1 MQHGARSSSSRGAR
15 VRPAPSRTALCSLL
29 CLLAEAPQRLRS
41 QVPPSQAPQALQQAL
56 QQNPG
61 LPDVIRQRILQ
72 SGLTTEQVRARL
84 AASGYPSN
92 LLDAYLGAGGPGA
105 ALAQPGATELAAI
118 QALGLP
124 AIVFPAES
132 LPVDTGFIRVR
143 GGTAPRSRVFGVDA
157 FRRTTTQFLPLLAGP
172 VPPDYKLG
180 PGDAL
185 VLILTGDVEL
195 AYTLQVTREGFIQIP
210 QVGQVF
216 VSNLTLDE
224 LRDLLYTRLGRVYSG
239 VKRGPNASTRFD
251 VSVANVRANQ
261 AYVVGEVSQP
271 GAYQISS
278 LGTLLTALYAAGGLT
293 ERANMR
299 QVELQ
304 RLGKLVATFD
314 LYEYLLRGDTRND
327 VRLETGDVVFVSV
340 HGTRVQVTGAVTR
353 PAIYE
358 LNAGETLAE
367 LIRAAGGFRP
377 DAALQRV
384 SVYRTLPAAQRT
396 AGLPPRTVID
406 VRLSPVPVGDPVGRD
421 AEIRGS
427 VLVPPFAVE
436 DGDSVVADS
445 LPLRGARN
453 FVDIKGNVYLPGRYG
468 LEPGMKLSGL
478 VKRAGGLRP
487 ATYAGRAH
495 VERLNPTDS
504 TRFVLPVELPSD
516 SAKRWKEDPQLR
528 EYDIVTIYGRPEM
541 RDSMYVAI
549 SGMVNEPGQYPWRE
563 GMTLRDLVLMAH
575 GPKIG
580 AYLKEAEVARLPSD
594 RSHGELAR
602 TEREPMDSTY
612 LFDRDSLGRYVGP
625 PGLPFPAQG
634 AADVPL
640 EPFDNVMILRQ
651 PDFELQ
657 RTVKISGEVRFPG
670 TYALRSKDERL
681 SDLIDRAGGLTPQAY
696 AAGIQF
702 VRVLNN
708 AGRIDVDLP
717 RALRDRRSGANVI
730 LQPGDSIG
738 VPEFISSVKVAG
750 AVNSP
755 GSVLWKQGRGLGY
768 YIAGAGGYS
777 YRADKGR
784 VSVKYANGEVRT
796 RRRTLFFKSDPGPGP
811 GSEVFVPVKDTTA
824 GTNYVA
830 LFGAMAQILASM
842 VAIIVVVTR

>member
-1 MQHGARSSSSRGAR
+1 MRSFAAQAPCGAPG
-15 VRPAPSRTALCSLL
+15 RTSPLSLL
-29 CLLAEAPQRLRS
+29 PIVIGGLVGVAPVSVAQNPPLP
-41 QVPPSQAPQALQQAL
+41 PPSQAQQALQEAV

-61 LPDVIRQRILQ
+61 LADVIRQRLLQ
-72 SGLTTEQVRARL
+72 SGLTPEQVRARL
-84 AASGYPSN
+84 QASGYPAN
-92 LLDAYLGAGGPGA
+92 LFDAYLGGAPPGA
-105 ALAQPGATELAAI
+105 ALPAGALELAAV

-124 AIVFPAES
+124 PVQQTL
-132 LPVDTGFIRVR
+132 LPVDTGLIRMR
-143 GGTAPRSRVFGVDA
+143 GGNTPSAVFGVDV
-157 FRRTTTQFLPLLAGP
+157 FRRTTTQFLPLLSGP
-172 VPPDYKLG
+172 VPPDYRLG
-180 PGDAL
+180 PGDVT

-195 AYTLQVTREGFIQIP
+195 AYTLQVTREGFILVP

-216 VSNLTLDE
+216 VANLTLDQ
-224 LRDLLYTRLGRVYSG
+224 LRDVLYSRLGRVYSG
-239 VKRGPNASTRFD
+239 VRRSASATTRFD
-251 VSVANVRANQ
+251 ISVANVRANQ
-261 AYVVGEVSQP
+261 VYVVGEVAQP

-278 LGTLLTALYAAGGLT
+278 LGTVLTALYAAGGLT
-293 ERANMR
+293 ERANTR
-299 QVELQ
+299 QVEVQ
-304 RLGKLVATFD
+304 RHSKPVATFD

-327 VRLETGDVVFVSV
+327 VRLETGDVVFVPV

-358 LNAGETLAE
+358 LNAGESLAD

-384 SVYRTLPAAQRT
+384 SVYRTLPASQRT
-396 AGLPPRTVID
+396 PGLPPRTVID

-516 SAKRWKEDPQLR
+516 SAKRWKEDPELR

-563 GMTLRDLVLMAH
+563 GITLRDLVLMAH

-580 AYLKEAEVARLPSD
+580 AYLKEAEVARLPAD

-602 TEREPMDSTY
+602 TVREPMDSTY

-625 PGLPFPAQG
+625 PGLPFPG
-634 AADVPL
+634 KSAAEVPL

-657 RTVKISGEVRFPG
+657 RTV
-670 TYALRSKDERL
+670 
-681 SDLIDRAGGLTPQAY
+681 
-696 AAGIQF
+696 
-702 VRVLNN
+702 
-708 AGRIDVDLP
+708 RI
-717 RALRDRRSGANVI
+717 
-730 LQPGDSIG
+730 
-738 VPEFISSVKVAG
+738 
-750 AVNSP
+750 
-755 GSVLWKQGRGLGY
+755 
-768 YIAGAGGYS
+768 
-777 YRADKGR
+777 
-784 VSVKYANGEVRT
+784 
-796 RRRTLFFKSDPGPGP
+796 
-811 GSEVFVPVKDTTA
+811 
-824 GTNYVA
+824 
-830 LFGAMAQILASM
+830 
-842 VAIIVVVTR
+842 

>member
-1 MQHGARSSSSRGAR
+1 MAQK
-15 VRPAPSRTALCSLL
+15 PTLP
-29 CLLAEAPQRLRS
+29 
-41 QVPPSQAPQALQQAL
+41 PPSQAQGALQQAI

-61 LPDVIRQRILQ
+61 LADVIRQRLSQ
-72 SGLTTEQVRARL
+72 SGMTPDQIRARL
-84 AASGYPSN
+84 QAAGYPPT
-92 LLDAYLGAGGPGA
+92 LLDAYLGGATPGQ
-105 ALAQPGATELAAI
+105 AQPPPGLQEVAAI

-124 AIVFPAES
+124 TVAVQVES
-132 LPVDTGFIRVR
+132 LPVDTGLVNAAAREGAGAR
-143 GGTAPRSRVFGVDA
+143 RSAVFGVDV

-172 VPPDYKLG
+172 VPADYRLG
-180 PGDAL
+180 PGDAV
-185 VLILTGDVEL
+185 VLILTGEVEL
-195 AYTLQVTREGFIQIP
+195 AYTLQVTREGFVLIP

-216 VSNLTLDE
+216 VSNLTLDQ
-224 LRDLLYTRLGRVYSG
+224 LRGVLRARLGRVYSG
-239 VKRGPNASTRFD
+239 LRDGTTHFD
-251 VSVANVRANQ
+251 ISVANVRANQ
-261 AYVVGEVSQP
+261 VYVVGEVNQP
-271 GAYQISS
+271 GAYQISA
-278 LGTLLTALYAAGGLT
+278 LGTALTALYAAGGVT
-293 ERANMR
+293 EQANMR
-299 QVELQ
+299 RIEIQ
-304 RLGKLVATFD
+304 RLGKTAATLD
-314 LYEYLLRGDTRND
+314 LYGYLLRGDTRSD
-327 VRLETGDVVFVSV
+327 IRLETGDVVFVPV
-340 HGTRVQVTGAVTR
+340 HGTRVRVTGAVTR

-358 LNAGETLAE
+358 LNAGESLAD

-396 AGLPPRTVID
+396 PGLPPRTVID

-445 LPLRGARN
+445 IPLHGARN

-468 LEPGMKLSGL
+468 LEPGMRLSGL
-478 VKRAGGLRP
+478 VRRAGGLRP

-504 TRFVLPVELPSD
+504 TRFVVPVELPSD
-516 SAKRWKEDPQLR
+516 STKRRKEDPELR

-541 RDSMYVAI
+541 RDSLYVAI
-549 SGMVNEPGQYPWRE
+549 SGMVNEPGQYPWRA

-580 AYLKEAEVARLPSD
+580 AYLKEAEVARLPAD

-602 TEREPMDSTY
+602 TVREPMDSTY
-612 LFDRDSLGRYVGP
+612 LFDRDTLGRYVGP
-625 PGLPFPAQG
+625 PGLPFPAKG
-634 AADVPL
+634 AAEVPL
-640 EPFDNVMILRQ
+640 EPFDNVLILRQ

-657 RTVKISGEVRFPG
+657 RSVKISGEVRFPG

-702 VRVLNN
+702 VRILNN

-784 VSVKYANGEVRT
+784 VSVKYANGELRT
-796 RRRTLFFKSDPGPGP
+796 RRHTLFFKSDPGPGP

-830 LFGAMAQILASM
+830 LFGAMAQVLASM
-842 VAIIVVVTR
+842 VAIVVVVTR